1 MKSLEIILDS
11 RTDRIQTLDIN
22 DEHIREA
29 VEHTEVILPPKQN
42 LYTFGITNIHYFLVT
57 EPIYTELTKETSE
70 TVVRE
75 GKVVAERPRIVTPY
89 YLSSLEGFSTGA
101 RQYFD
106 YLIRTYGR
114 HSPGLFYSYKNEPK
128 EMNIV
133 SNNLL
138 AVIDKLKAEIN
149 QRGDPLTALIKGI
162 DELWDVAL
170 IKFAF
175 EMTSRSLG
183 DNVNQMG
190 SRGLF
195 ETDNS
200 GIPAEVRH
208 RIDSIF
214 NKVKKGELDPR
225 ELKAELDRWG
235 LFEEYED
242 RFLSLFRK

>member
-1 MKSLEIILDS
+1 M
-11 RTDRIQTLDIN
+11 DIN
-22 DEHIREA
+22 DERIKEA
-29 VEHTEVILPPKQN
+29 VERTEVVLPPKQN

-57 EPIYTELTKETSE
+57 EPIYSELTHETSE
-70 TVVRE
+70 TVIRE
-75 GKVVAERPRIVTPY
+75 GKVIAERPRIVTPY
-89 YLSSLEGFSTGA
+89 YLSSLEGFSSDA
-101 RQYFD
+101 RRYFEH
-106 YLIRTYGR
+106 LVKTYGR
-114 HSPGLFYSYKNEPK
+114 NAPGLFYSYKNEPK

-138 AVIDKLKAEIN
+138 AVIDKLKVDIN

-190 SRGLF
+190 ARGLF
-195 ETDNS
+195 ETDS
-200 GIPAEVRH
+200 RGVPAEVRQ
-208 RIDSIF
+208 RIESIF
-214 NKVKKGELDPR
+214 HQVMRGEFDPR
-225 ELKAELDRWG
+225 ALKAELDRWG

-242 RFLSLFRK
+242 RFLSLFKK

>member
-1 MKSLEIILDS
+1 
-11 RTDRIQTLDIN
+11 LDIN
-22 DEHIREA
+22 DERIKEA
-29 VEHTEVILPPKQN
+29 VANTEVILSPKQN

-57 EPIYTELTKETSE
+57 EPVYTEITKETSE
-70 TVVRE
+70 TVIRE
-75 GKVVAERPRIVTPY
+75 GKVIAEKPRIITPY

-106 YLIRTYGR
+106 YLIRNYGR

-138 AVIDKLKAEIN
+138 SVIDKLKADIN

-175 EMTSRSLG
+175 EMTSRSVG
-183 DNVNQMG
+183 DNITQMG
-190 SRGLF
+190 ERGMLN
-195 ETDNS
+195 TDNR
-200 GIPAEVRH
+200 GVNVDVRN
-208 RIDSIF
+208 RIESLFQQVI
-214 NKVKKGELDPR
+214 KGDLDPR
-225 ELKAELDRWG
+225 DLKKELDRWG